1 MVSVCLKSRR
11 AISWIDKARTHQLS
25 SNPILTWW
33 AMTVLKMKERSK
45 GIQVHDK
52 IVLLNDHEFTLTE
65 GKILHVSRI

>member
-1 MVSVCLKSRR
+1 
-11 AISWIDKARTHQLS
+11 
-25 SNPILTWW
+25 
-33 AMTVLKMKERSK
+33 MKERSK